1 MYQIAICDDE
11 EKILQDMQRKIES
24 CFISQGIEAEY
35 FCTNN
40 SEKMMEH
47 IKNEPLDVL
56 FLDIDM
62 PHISGM
68 DIASYLKENRPEIL
82 FVFVTSQEALVYQ
95 SFAYR
100 PFGFVRKTH
109 IDAELEELIIR
120 MKRELGEKRQELT
133 ITKGQELIRVARR
146 EIIYIEAEGNYLN
159 LCTKRETLK
168 VRDTMVN
175 MESELKESGFVRC
188 HKGYLVNAH
197 LIEKMKGAQIEL
209 RGETGNYIVPIGR
222 SYEKDVKKK
231 ILELIR
237 K

>member
-11 EKILQDMQRKIES
+11 EKILYDMQKKIEN
-24 CFISQGIEAEY
+24 CFVSQGIEAEY
-35 FCTNN
+35 FCTTD
-40 SEKMMEH
+40 SEKMLEH
-47 IKNEPLDVL
+47 IKEESVDVL

-68 DIASYLKENRPEIL
+68 DIASYLKENKPEVL

-109 IDAELEELIIR
+109 VDAELEELVIR
-120 MKRELGEKRQELT
+120 IKRELGEKRQELT
-133 ITKGQELIRVARR
+133 ITKGQELIRVVKQ

-159 LCTKRETLK
+159 LCTKQEMLK
-168 VRDTMVN
+168 VRDTMTN
-175 MESELKESGFVRC
+175 MENELKENGFVRC

-197 LIEKMKGAQIEL
+197 LIEKTKGAQIEL
-209 RGETGNYIVPIGR
+209 RGETQKHIVPIGR

>member
-11 EKILQDMQRKIES
+11 ERILYDIQKKIEN

-35 FCTNN
+35 FCVTD
-40 SEKMMEH
+40 SEKMLEH
-47 IKNEPLDVL
+47 IKKETVDVL

-62 PHISGM
+62 PRISGM
-68 DIASYLKENRPEIL
+68 EIASYLKENRPELL
-82 FVFVTSQEALVYQ
+82 FVFVTGQEALVYQ

-109 IDAELEELIIR
+109 LDAELEELVIR
-120 MKRELGEKRQELT
+120 IKRELGEKRQELT
-133 ITKGQELIRVARR
+133 ITKGQELIRIAKR
-146 EIIYIEAEGNYLN
+146 EIIYVESEGNYLN
-159 LCTKRETLK
+159 LCTKREMLK
-168 VRDTMVN
+168 VRDTMTN
-175 MESELKESGFVRC
+175 MENELKDSGFVRC
-188 HKGYLVNAH
+188 HKGYLVNVH

-209 RGETGNYIVPIGR
+209 RGVTQNHIVPIGR

>member
-11 EKILQDMQRKIES
+11 EKILQDMQRKIED

-40 SEKMMEH
+40 SEKMMEY

-68 DIASYLKENRPEIL
+68 DIASYLKENRAEIL
-82 FVFVTSQEALVYQ
+82 IVFVTSQEALVYQ

-120 MKRELGEKRQELT
+120 IKQELGEKRQELT
-133 ITKGQELIRVARR
+133 ITKGQELIRVARQ

-159 LCTKRETLK
+159 LCTKREALK
-168 VRDTMVN
+168 VRDTMTN

-209 RGETGNYIVPIGR
+209 RGEAGNYVVPIGR